1 METIR
6 SPIRNPSVKKPSSSD
21 AKLFKPCAKRHGAC
35 GSRPSGPWPRKHA
48 WRGSGRTRTRGEVST
63 GLPAARREIGRTY
76 GLVLDLL
83 GLAALECDPV
93 ALVLETLGGDQTL
106 DLGSLGVGLRALLLG
121 LDLATDDVLA
131 DLYPGEDVIISPEI
145 PCFESHSS
153 HSLPAL
159 LDFHHRSHR
168 VGEDGIV

>member
-1 METIR
+1 MTPNFLSLVRRGTALAVLGLLGLGLGNTLGEDLGVLGLER
-6 SPIRNPSVKKPSSSD
+6 RLVKAYGQFD
-21 AKLFKPCAKRHGAC
+21 
-35 GSRPSGPWPRKHA
+35 
-48 WRGSGRTRTRGEVST
+48 RGLEV
-63 GLPAARREIGRTY
+63 ATY

-93 ALVLETLGGDQTL
+93 ALVLEALGSDQTL
-106 DLGSLGVGLRALLLG
+106 DLGSLGVGLCALLLG

-131 DLYPGEDVIISPEI
+131 DLYPGGNVIISPEI
-145 PCFESHSS
+145 PYFGSHSS

-168 VGEDGIV
+168 VGEDGVV